1 MHIYLM
7 TPCNY
12 GALLKGW
19 CQLPVNVQQYGMINW
34 REISN
39 MQVS

>member
-7 TPCNY
+7 TSCNY
-12 GALLKGW
+12 GALLKGGR
-19 CQLPVNVQQYGMINW
+19 QLPANAQQYGMIKW
-34 REISN
+34 REVFN

>member
-7 TPCNY
+7 TSCNY
-12 GALLKGW
+12 GALLKGRR
-19 CQLPVNVQQYGMINW
+19 QLPVNVQQYGMINW
-34 REISN
+34 REIFN

>member
-7 TPCNY
+7 TSCNY

-19 CQLPVNVQQYGMINW
+19 RQLPVTVEQYGMINW
-34 REISN
+34 REIFN